1 MKRLYIILLFISVIC
16 SNTFAEVSF
25 TAIPPR
31 NVIAGNKFNVTF
43 RLKNGNGDGLK
54 VPQIEGCTLL
64 YGPSTSTMQSY
75 QMINGNAT
83 SSTTVDYSYI
93 YIAEKEGTYTID
105 AASINVEGKIYSTQ
119 PVKFTVLP
127 ADKSEQ
133 TNPNQSGVKANDYNT
148 QTPDKQVSDKDVF
161 VRIILSRSKAY
172 EQEAIECTI
181 KLYTK
186 YSISTF
192 MPTTQPNFDG
202 FLIEEIDLQPE
213 LNQMEHYNGQN
224 YMTAVLKK
232 CIIYP
237 QKSGKLTINSG
248 KYDITVVQYER
259 VNMGFFGGTRPV
271 EKEIKVSS
279 NSVSVNIEPLP
290 IPQPDGFTG
299 AVGKF
304 SIDSKLIGT
313 SFRTNEAASLIY
325 TIKGTGNIKY
335 IKEPIIDFP
344 SEFEQ
349 YTPKT
354 DIKASLSGN
363 NMTGTMTIEYTFIPQ
378 SVGTFTIGEDKFV
391 YFDPSNRQ
399 YVSLTTPSYT
409 LNVAKG
415 IGQPSSSVDN
425 VNKENIK
432 VKNTDI
438 LHIKLGDKNIKRY
451 HNYVVYTVWYW
462 FIYIFLLLTFVVIIY
477 SYRKRIKASADIKG
491 QKLAKA
497 NKIAQKRFKVAK
509 SFMDSHENDKFYE
522 ELLRALWGYVS
533 DKLSIPAS
541 QLSRENISNELITY
555 GADDNITGILIE
567 ILDECEMARYSPAQ
581 STEQIEG
588 LYTKAIKVINI
599 MENVKQTKR

>member
-1 MKRLYIILLFISVIC
+1 MKRLYIIFLFISVIC
-16 SNTFAEVSF
+16 SNTFAEISF
-25 TAIPPR
+25 TTIPPR

-43 RLKNGNGDGLK
+43 RLKNGDGEGLK
-54 VPQIEGCTLL
+54 VPQIDGCTLL

-93 YIAEKEGTYTID
+93 YRAEKEGTYTID
-105 AASINVEGKIYSTQ
+105 AASIDVEGKTYSTQ

-127 ADKSEQ
+127 ADKSAQ
-133 TNPNQSGVKANDYNT
+133 SNTNQSGVIANDYST
-148 QTPDKQVSDKDVF
+148 QTPDKQVSDNDVF

-271 EKEIKVSS
+271 EKDIKVSS

-290 IPQPDGFTG
+290 QPQPDGFTG

-304 SIDSKLIGT
+304 SIDSKLIGS
-313 SFRTNEAASLIY
+313 SFRTNEAASIIY

-391 YFDPSNRQ
+391 YFDPSVRR
-399 YVSLTTPSYT
+399 YISLTTPPYT

-415 IGQPSSSVDN
+415 IGQPSSSIDN
-425 VNKENIK
+425 INKQNVKI
-432 VKNTDI
+432 KNTDI
-438 LHIKLGDKNIKRY
+438 LHIKLGDKNIKKFHSY
-451 HNYVVYTVWYW
+451 IIFSVWYW
-462 FIYIFLLLTFVVIIY
+462 SLYLLLLLIFAAIIY
-477 SYRKRIKASADIKG
+477 LHRKQIKASADIKG

-497 NKIAQKRFKVAK
+497 NKIAKKRLKVAK
-509 SFMDSHENDKFYE
+509 TFMDSHENDKFYE

-541 QLSRENISNELITY
+541 QLSRENISNELIAY
-555 GADDNITGILIE
+555 GADENITGILIE
-567 ILDECEMARYSPAQ
+567 VLDECEMARYSPAQ
-581 STEQIEG
+581 SSEQIEG
-588 LYTKAIKVINI
+588 LYAKAIKVINI
-599 MENVKQTKR
+599 MENVKQAK